1 MTPYEVDIEE
11 VEYVRHG
18 DRPLLARIFRPRG
31 AGPFPAVVEAH
42 GGAWCI
48 GTRANN
54 DTINT
59 PIAREGIVVVALDFR
74 MPPEASYPAS
84 VADVNYA
91 IRWLKANA
99 GRLRTRVDWVGAM
112 GTSSGAHLA
121 VLAALKPTDPR
132 YAAIP
137 APPGAPATDAR
148 VPYVVA
154 MWPVICPHGRY
165 QYMKSHQASGTT
177 TLSPATA
184 IAHQD
189 SYWGTEA
196 AMAEG
201 SPVKALE
208 RGDAIERPHILYVQN
223 HQDPLHPRANLDQF
237 VAGYRKAGG
246 RLDLELFEGEAYDAL
261 RSFPQAPASVKAVA
275 RIAEF
280 IRHGRH

>member
-1 MTPYEVDIEE
+1 MTPCEVDIEE

-18 DRPLLARIFRPRG
+18 DRPLLARIFQPRG

-54 DTINT
+54 DPINT
-59 PIAREGIVVVALDFR
+59 PVARAGVVVVALDFR
-74 MPPEASYPAS
+74 MPPEASYPGS

-99 GRLRTRVDWVGAM
+99 ARFRTRADWVGAM

-132 YAAIP
+132 YSAIAAP
-137 APPGAPATDAR
+137 AGTAATDAR

-154 MWPVICPHGRY
+154 MWPVICPLGRY
-165 QYMKSHQASGTT
+165 QYMKGHQASGTK

-208 RGDAIERPHILYVQN
+208 RGDTIEKPDILYVQN
-223 HQDPLHPRANLDQF
+223 HEDPLHPRVNLDQF

-246 RLDLELFEGEAYDAL
+246 KVELELFGGEAYDAL
-261 RSFPQAPASVKAVA
+261 RSFPQAPASVKAVD
-275 RIAEF
+275 RIVEF
-280 IRHGRH
+280 IRAHAS